1 MMKYIEI
8 VVLRIKRMRGY
19 FFIPLILVFILHP
32 AYIILNGI
40 YGNGLIIYSSA
51 GEEFLSE
58 SVLLYPF
65 AGLLWPIWYL
75 YDSIESCERELT
87 LFYHKIIYPDL
98 IVLFLL
104 YSVIIV
110 VGCKIYSMFI
120 YIEWIDYYIMAIES
134 VTLFGYGLIYYL
146 AYRIKNM
153 PVVLLVLLIYFF
165 GICVS
170 DNESLMRYSY
180 TRLFNMNVERGLSS
194 MFIMVLLTCFM
205 FYNGAKYNGLY
216 RSW

>member
-1 MMKYIEI
+1 
-8 VVLRIKRMRGY
+8 
-19 FFIPLILVFILHP
+19 
-32 AYIILNGI
+32 
-40 YGNGLIIYSSA
+40 
-51 GEEFLSE
+51 
-58 SVLLYPF
+58 
-65 AGLLWPIWYL
+65 
-75 YDSIESCERELT
+75 
-87 LFYHKIIYPDL
+87 
-98 IVLFLL
+98 
-104 YSVIIV
+104 
-110 VGCKIYSMFI
+110 MFI

-216 RSW
+216 RS